1 MRYIGVDLHTTQLTV
16 CYRDE
21 SGNTEL
27 NMFPIDLTDEFIASL
42 NVDDQVAYEAT
53 GNSLFLYKKL
63 LPVIGEANI
72 TVVNT
77 CKFKLISRSV
87 KKTDKNDSKLLAE
100 YLSKDMLPRAR
111 IKDEFNA
118 RVYALI
124 ETRDNLVKST
134 TVFKNQIH
142 NIFVQ
147 HGIKLTSRQVATDKN
162 LTKLLGSCE
171 FDETTMFHLKLAKKV
186 ILQNIELSDEIED
199 KLNELKDQMEQI
211 ENLTSICGIGVKSA
225 MGIKAVIGDISNF
238 EDEHK
243 LVAYAGLCPR
253 VHNSNETVSH
263 GGITKMG
270 NKLIRKLLVQ
280 CAWVSIRYN
289 PTMKAQYEKLK
300 KRKPSGV
307 AIIAIARKLLIQIYY
322 TLKYNWYFKDT
333 ANTQREI
340 KVFV

>member
-1 MRYIGVDLHTTQLTV
+1 MAWVVT
-16 CYRDE
+16 
-21 SGNTEL
+21 
-27 NMFPIDLTDEFIASL
+27 PIDLIDKFISSVGAH
-42 NVDDQVAYEAT
+42 DKVAYEAT

-63 LPVIGEANI
+63 LCVLDESSI

-77 CKFKLISRSV
+77 CKFKLISKSV
-87 KKTDKNDSKLLAE
+87 KKTDKNDAKLLAE
-100 YLSKDMLPRAR
+100 YLSKDMLPAAR

-124 ETRDNLVKST
+124 ETRENLVKMT
-134 TVFKNQIH
+134 TSFKNQIH

-147 HGIKLTSRQVATDKN
+147 HGVKLKARQVANEKN
-162 LTKLLGSCE
+162 LVKLLSDYE
-171 FDETTMFHLKLAKKV
+171 FDDATMFQLDVTKRS
-186 ILQNIELSDEIED
+186 ILQNQALSDEIED
-199 KLNELKDQMEQI
+199 KLFELKDQMGQI
-211 ENLTSICGIGVKSA
+211 DNLISICGIGVKSA
-225 MGIKAVIGDISNF
+225 MGIKSVIGDIHNF

-289 PTMKAQYEKLK
+289 PIMKAQYEKLR

-307 AIIAIARKLLIQIYY
+307 AIIAIARKLLIQIYF
-322 TLKYNWYFKDT
+322 TLKHNWYFNDT
-333 ANTQREI
+333 ANTQREVKI
-340 KVFV
+340 FA